1 MIVFRYSIISEKESE
16 IHKQRTALFEIS
28 NEIGKLHGTVT
39 MLDGSSGAHH
49 GRGTFTTPVKGL
61 DTKEQEQAIAKLQQ
75 VNASIQQYKRYL
87 SIAILALPN

>member
-39 MLDGSSGAHH
+39 MRDGSSGAQH